1 MKKLFIVLIIF
12 SLAQG
17 FYNKTFAQA
26 NEIAQLALNIEKL
39 LQFKQIL
46 KDLKSGYKIVSGGYN
61 TVKTLSEGNFN
72 IHKAFLDGLMEVSPS
87 VRKYRKIAGIVDYQV
102 TLVKE
107 YKAAFKRFKEQNNF
121 TLQELTY
128 IEGVYENLLNSS
140 LENLDELIN
149 VTTAGK
155 LRMSD
160 DERLKSIDRIYVDME
175 DKVSFLR
182 SFNNDTSLLSLARE
196 REKFDTKSAQRL
208 HGFDT
213 QK

>member
-1 MKKLFIVLIIF
+1 MKKALILLLLFTI
-12 SLAQG
+12 AQG
-17 FYNKTFAQA
+17 LYNSTFAQA

-39 LQFKQIL
+39 MQFKSIL
-46 KDLKSGYKIVSGGYN
+46 SDMKKGYEIVSGGYN
-61 TVKTLSEGNFN
+61 TVKKLSEGNFS
-72 IHKAFLDGLMEVSPS
+72 IHKVFLDGLMEVSPA
-87 VRKYRKIAGIVDYQV
+87 VRKYRKIPGIIDYQI

-107 YKAAFKRFKEQNNF
+107 YKLAFDRFKKQDNF
-121 TLQELTY
+121 TPNELTY
-128 IEGVYENLLNSS
+128 MEGVYENLFNSS
-140 LENLDELIN
+140 VENLDELLN

-160 DERLKSIDRIYVDME
+160 DERLKAIDRIYVDME

-196 REKFDTKSAQRL
+196 REKFDVKTSQGWQGLAI
-208 HGFDT
+208 